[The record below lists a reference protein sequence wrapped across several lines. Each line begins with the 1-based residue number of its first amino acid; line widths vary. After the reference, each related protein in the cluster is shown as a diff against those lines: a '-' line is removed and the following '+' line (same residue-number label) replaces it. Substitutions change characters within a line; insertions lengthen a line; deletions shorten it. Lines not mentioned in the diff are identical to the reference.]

1 MTRAALPPPLF
12 LIRAAVIAGGLAS
25 LAHAGE
31 RAFPPSRLAVAGGE
45 LLDPG
50 DLFGAG
56 DCAECHKTQERDWR
70 GSMHSRAH
78 HDGLYRAFAE
88 LARKEAGEETYLFCT
103 ACHAPGAVAAGE
115 QPAPPGGTAK
125 HTFLTDEGVT
135 CEVCHLAS
143 DVRTVHA
150 GGGANAS
157 LLLTPGEARFGPL
170 KEPSDEA
177 SHKNTFSPLHQ
188 RSEFCSACHTLIHP
202 HNGLVIENTYEEWR
216 KGPYAAAGIQCQDC
230 HMRTV
235 EQALQVAKTLKP
247 VAVPGIA
254 AEGMDPRPDV
264 HAHRFVGANTN
275 ADDTGISPGHAAEAL
290 ARLKGAATIA
300 LRLPEKAA
308 PGKPLQVV
316 VEVTNISAG
325 HSIPTSITELRQV
338 WIDLRVTTE
347 SDETLYRSG
356 AVDEQGRVDPEAVM
370 YHSIL
375 ADKNGRVTYRPWEA
389 EKMVLEKLIPPK
401 GTMTESYAIPLPAGV
416 KGPLR
421 ITATLRYRSAPQDV
435 MDEMFGKGRFSIET
449 VEMAEAAAVV
459 PLR

>member
-1 MTRAALPPPLF
+1 MTRAALPHPQA
-12 LIRAAVIAGGLAS
+12 LIRIALLAGGLAAP
-25 LAHAGE
+25 AHAGE
-31 RAFPPSRLAVAGGE
+31 RAFPPSRLAGAGGE

-115 QPAPPGGTAK
+115 QPAAKDGAGK

-150 GGGANAS
+150 GGGGNAS

-170 KEPSDEA
+170 KDPSDEA
-177 SHKNTFSPLHQ
+177 SHKNAPSPLHE
-188 RSEFCSACHTLIHP
+188 RSEFCSACHTLLHP

-235 EQALQVAKTLKP
+235 EQAQRVAKTMKP
-247 VAVPGIA
+247 AACPGS
-254 AEGMDPRPDV
+254 PR
-264 HAHRFVGANTN
+264 
-275 ADDTGISPGHAAEAL
+275 
-290 ARLKGAATIA
+290 
-300 LRLPEKAA
+300 KA
-308 PGKPLQVV
+308 
-316 VEVTNISAG
+316 
-325 HSIPTSITELRQV
+325 
-338 WIDLRVTTE
+338 
-347 SDETLYRSG
+347 
-356 AVDEQGRVDPEAVM
+356 
-370 YHSIL
+370 
-375 ADKNGRVTYRPWEA
+375 
-389 EKMVLEKLIPPK
+389 
-401 GTMTESYAIPLPAGV
+401 
-416 KGPLR
+416 
-421 ITATLRYRSAPQDV
+421 
-435 MDEMFGKGRFSIET
+435 
-449 VEMAEAAAVV
+449 
-459 PLR
+459 